1 MDYRVGFV
9 GLGNM
14 GKGMAENLARAGLD
28 LTVYDRRAE
37 PLRDLEALGA
47 RAATSNR
54 ELGGRCALIGIC
66 VVNDRQVEEVVCG
79 DGESDEGIL
88 AGAAPGTILIVHST
102 VHPDTCRKLA
112 KRAAEREV
120 FLIDAAVS
128 GAEARSKEGTLTLMV
143 GGPEQAVES
152 CRPYFG
158 IVGDRVFHLGEV
170 GRGQVAKL
178 CNNLMSIVNLA
189 TVEEALQLADAAGI
203 DEKQMIEIA
212 SVSTGESWALH
223 GYGPMRDLLR
233 SRGISSGIALIAGK
247 DVRLAVEM
255 AKGIGV
261 ETPIAEFVVALGRG
275 ERSGPAGG
283 GV

>member
-1 MDYRVGFV
+1 
-9 GLGNM
+9 
-14 GKGMAENLARAGLD
+14 MADRDRNDFGAPENARPRDRTGRPLPYGTDQTDLAED
-28 LTVYDRRAE
+28 WDV
-37 PLRDLEALGA
+37 
-47 RAATSNR
+47 
-54 ELGGRCALIGIC
+54 
-66 VVNDRQVEEVVCG
+66 
-79 DGESDEGIL
+79 
-88 AGAAPGTILIVHST
+88 
-102 VHPDTCRKLA
+102 
-112 KRAAEREV
+112 
-120 FLIDAAVS
+120 
-128 GAEARSKEGTLTLMV
+128 
-143 GGPEQAVES
+143 
-152 CRPYFG
+152 
-158 IVGDRVFHLGEV
+158 
-170 GRGQVAKL
+170 
-178 CNNLMSIVNLA
+178 A